1 MTMRHAA
8 VRPMAMKL
16 VEGAKVVVAE
26 VRNEGRAESVV
37 VANTGHADQPLTGWA
52 LASFKGVKVFRFEDG
67 LVLPPGGRL
76 VVMSGEG
83 VSHNPP
89 SVFAWTDENVW
100 NNRGDVALIFDCD
113 GEEVSRYAYP
123 VAMAAQAQRLPKHR
137 LVAGPDGGYTIEPTR
152 RPPPRQRRKVSRTG
166 TSRG

>member
-1 MTMRHAA
+1 
-8 VRPMAMKL
+8 MAMKL
-16 VEGAKVVVAE
+16 VEGARVVVLE

-37 VANTGHADQPLTGWA
+37 VANEGHADQPLTGWA

-67 LVLPPGGRL
+67 LVLLPGGKL

-89 SVFAWTDENVW
+89 AVFAWTDETVW
-100 NNRGDVALIFDCD
+100 NNRGDVAVIFDCD

-123 VAMAAQAQRLPKHR
+123 ASVATQARRLPKHR
-137 LVAGPDGGYTIEPTR
+137 LVAGPDGSYAIIPTR
-152 RPPPRQRRKVSRTG
+152 RAPPRERRKVSRTG